1 MSCGVSAASQRQIS
15 GAIKP
20 RRTHHPWK
28 GSRRYHFGS
37 DLQPPENA
45 GLTRCPLAGAK
56 SLNLHSLEEM

>member
-15 GAIKP
+15 GATEP

-37 DLQPPENA
+37 DLQSLANT

-56 SLNLHSLEEM
+56 SLNFHSLEEM